1 MAKSLKLYFMNDKIF
16 KILETAI
23 HAPSGDNSQPWE
35 FDVSDS
41 VLKVYNVIGKDNKIF
56 NYKER
61 GSLFA
66 HGALI
71 ENINILATQQSLS
84 ADIVLLPDPNEPSLI
99 AKISFTNDLT
109 VEFDPLAYYIEKR
122 HTNRKAFNDTKLTET
137 QKEIFL
143 KFCLDRGVKVGFIED
158 PKNKEIIA
166 KAASNT
172 ERIMLQHKPLH
183 DLFFSFIRWTREE
196 ELQNPGLFLKTME
209 LAPPKQIVFKLY
221 RNWKLAILFNFLGLP
236 NVISSENALVYQKC
250 AAFGL
255 LSSSNSNPESFIK
268 AGRAFQ
274 RIWLQATTYNL
285 SIQPVSAILYLDAR
299 IKEEGRGD
307 FSEKFSEDIS
317 KASLEI
323 TQSFHITNET
333 PIMLFRIGFSSEPTA
348 VSSHVK
354 PRLKLK

>member
-1 MAKSLKLYFMNDKIF
+1 MNDKIF

-41 VLKVYNVIGKDNKIF
+41 VLKVYNVVGKDNKIF

-71 ENINILATQQSLS
+71 ENINILATTQSLTT
-84 ADIVLLPDPNEPSLI
+84 DIILLPDPNEPSLV
-99 AKISFTNDLT
+99 AKISFLSGQQ
-109 VEFDPLAYYIEKR
+109 VIHDPLAEYIEKR
-122 HTNRKAFNDTKLTET
+122 HTNRKAYNETKLTDD
-137 QKEIFL
+137 QKE
-143 KFCLDRGVKVGFIED
+143 KFQLLCSDSEFKVNFIED
-158 PKNKEIIA
+158 PKVKDTIA
-166 KAASNT
+166 KATSNT

-196 ELQNPGLFLKTME
+196 EMRNPGLFLKTME
-209 LAPPKQIVFKLY
+209 LAPPKQIIFKLY
-221 RNWKLAILFNFLGLP
+221 KNWKLATLFNFLGLP
-236 NVISSENALVYQKC
+236 NVISSENAQTYQKC
-250 AAFGL
+250 GAFGL
-255 LSSSNSNPESFIK
+255 LSSNHLNSESFIK
-268 AGRAFQ
+268 AGRIFQ
-274 RIWLQATTYNL
+274 RIWLQATAYNL

-317 KASLEI
+317 KASFEI
-323 TQSFHITNET
+323 KQSFNITSET
-333 PIMLFRIGFSSEPTA
+333 PIMLFRIGFSSQPTA

-354 PRLKLK
+354 PKLKLK